1 MRRISRCLVFIVL
14 VGMCQ
19 NSLAVQT
26 EPLKLKKIQQKI
38 SHLQSEVKQ
47 ERVQEQH
54 LQKALR
60 EVEIDLGHLNKSFLK
75 TKVEVS
81 ASRLKLASLRTRAK
95 DQQSKLEEQRQLL
108 VKQCVEA
115 YRMGQYEYVKLFLN
129 QENPAYLDR
138 MLSYFGYFNQARL
151 QLVGEIKKILAQ
163 LAETRQDIVNRTHEL
178 QVLQL
183 QLARQKQRLLALK
196 TQREQVL
203 QHLKRQI
210 KDHEAELVQ
219 FAADKRALQKMLQQ
233 LPAQVLRQK
242 FYRLRGHLPWPVT
255 GQLISQ
261 FGQTIAH
268 SHLKHNGVFIRAE
281 AGQAVQAVSK
291 GKVVFADWLSGFGLL
306 LIVEHAKGYM
316 SLYGHNQSLYKRV
329 GEWVDSGEM
338 LATVGNSGGYRQS
351 GLYFELRH
359 KGVPLDPTKWCRKT
373 GVSHHVSFASN
384 LH

>member
-19 NSLAVQT
+19 NSLAVKT
-26 EPLKLKKIQQKI
+26 EPLKLQKIQQKI
-38 SHLQSEVKQ
+38 SHLQSEVKR

-115 YRMGQYEYVKLFLN
+115 YRIGQYEYVKLFLN